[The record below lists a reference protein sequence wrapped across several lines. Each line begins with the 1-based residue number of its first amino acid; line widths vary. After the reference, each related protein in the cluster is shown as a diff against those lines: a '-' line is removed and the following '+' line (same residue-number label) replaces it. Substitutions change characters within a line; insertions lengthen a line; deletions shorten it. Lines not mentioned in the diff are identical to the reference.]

1 MKVRRVGG
9 RRPVPS
15 PSPSAPMRAVAPSGM
30 AALGFVGGLAVG
42 VLASS
47 WPLTA
52 FSRHLFSPSPLRRF
66 AALGYL
72 RGRPNAATARLLRD
86 YIRWES
92 HPLLRRRGEQVLRQV
107 ERYLD

>member
-1 MKVRRVGG
+1 MARRLVRLG
-9 RRPVPS
+9 
-15 PSPSAPMRAVAPSGM
+15 PSATPRPATGM
-30 AALGFVGGLAVG
+30 AAIGFVSGLAVG
-42 VLASS
+42 MLAWS
-47 WPLTA
+47 WPLEA
-52 FSRHLFSPSPLRRF
+52 FSRNLFSRSVVRRF

-72 RGRPNAATARLLRD
+72 SGRPSVDTARLLRD

>member
-1 MKVRRVGG
+1 MRRRTA
-9 RRPVPS
+9 RRRERVI
-15 PSPSAPMRAVAPSGM
+15 VAPAVPAGGL
-30 AALGFVGGLAVG
+30 AALGFVGGIAVG
-42 VLASS
+42 MLAWS
-47 WPLTA
+47 WPLEA
-52 FSRHLFSPSPLRRF
+52 FSRNLFSPSPVRRF

-72 RGRPNAATARLLRD
+72 SGRPSGDTARLLRD

>member
-1 MKVRRVGG
+1 MRVRPFA
-9 RRPVPS
+9 RRDR
-15 PSPSAPMRAVAPSGM
+15 APAVAPTGL
-30 AALGFVGGLAVG
+30 AAIGFVGGVAVG
-42 VLASS
+42 MLAWS
-47 WPLTA
+47 WPLEA
-52 FSRHLFSPSPLRRF
+52 FSRNLFSSSRVRRF

-72 RGRPNAATARLLRD
+72 SGRPSVDTARLLRD

>member
-1 MKVRRVGG
+1 MSARRRGAAV
-9 RRPVPS
+9 
-15 PSPSAPMRAVAPSGM
+15 VAPPGL
-30 AALGFVGGLAVG
+30 AAIGFVSGLAVG
-42 VLASS
+42 VLAWS

-52 FSRHLFSPSPLRRF
+52 FSRNLFSGSRLRRF

-72 RGRPNAATARLLRD
+72 SGRPSVDTARLLRD
-86 YIRWES
+86 YIRWET

>member
-1 MKVRRVGG
+1 MRVRRVV
-9 RRPVPS
+9 RRGWVPAAPVP
-15 PSPSAPMRAVAPSGM
+15 PTGL

-42 VLASS
+42 VLAWT
-47 WPLTA
+47 WPLEA
-52 FSRHLFSPSPLRRF
+52 FSRDLFSSSVLRRF
-66 AALGYL
+66 AALGHL
-72 RGRPNAATARLLRD
+72 SGRPSVDTARLLRD

>member
-1 MKVRRVGG
+1 MARARG
-9 RRPVPS
+9 P
-15 PSPSAPMRAVAPSGM
+15 AVAPTGM

-42 VLASS
+42 VLAST
-47 WPLTA
+47 WPLEA
-52 FSRHLFSPSPLRRF
+52 FSRNLFSGSRLRRL

-72 RGRPNAATARLLRD
+72 SGRPSVDTARLLRD
-86 YIRWES
+86 YIRWET